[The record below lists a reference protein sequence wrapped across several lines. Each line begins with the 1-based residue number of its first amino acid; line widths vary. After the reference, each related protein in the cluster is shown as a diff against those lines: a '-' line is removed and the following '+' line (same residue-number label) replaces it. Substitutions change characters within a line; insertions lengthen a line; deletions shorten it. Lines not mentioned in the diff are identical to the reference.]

1 MLGFSGLS
9 IPGFKS
15 LPYHDLKS
23 SSQEYVDVFM
33 ENMFL
38 SVISFALKGWVAKAA
53 SVAAITLKVR
63 LN

>member
-38 SVISFALKGWVAKAA
+38 SVISFALKG
-53 SVAAITLKVR
+53 
-63 LN
+63 